1 VVTAGA
7 NDMEKGRH
15 GESSFRFGFGNPA
28 ACILANQR
36 IYVNI
41 IYVNLL
47 DEYTLVLD
55 SEIRMKKDPS
65 EDADVHV
72 WLVLGKAF
80 HAMTKFTM
88 AGIQESGLGDSD
100 FRVLEALLHKGP
112 LPVNVIGPKVFLTP
126 GSISTAVDR
135 LFSKGL
141 VSREENPEDRR
152 IRLVALTE
160 SGKALI
166 RPIYRKHVEDVRQVF
181 ADFTLSELRQLERLM
196 KKTGRKAEAIYAASG
211 RQADTDKSK
220 S

>member
-1 VVTAGA
+1 
-7 NDMEKGRH
+7 
-15 GESSFRFGFGNPA
+15 
-28 ACILANQR
+28 
-36 IYVNI
+36 
-41 IYVNLL
+41 
-47 DEYTLVLD
+47 
-55 SEIRMKKDPS
+55 MKHAPQ
-65 EDADVHV
+65 DADHVHA

-80 HAMTKFTM
+80 NAITKFTT

-135 LFSKGL
+135 LFCRGL

-152 IRLVALTE
+152 IRVVALTE

-166 RPIYRKHVEDVRQVF
+166 RAIYRKHVEDIRQVF
-181 ADFTLSELRQLERLM
+181 AELTPSDIRQLERLM
-196 KKTGRKAEAIYAASG
+196 KKAGRRAEALYASSG
-211 RQADTDKSK
+211 RQPANDKNK

>member
-1 VVTAGA
+1 
-7 NDMEKGRH
+7 
-15 GESSFRFGFGNPA
+15 
-28 ACILANQR
+28 
-36 IYVNI
+36 
-41 IYVNLL
+41 
-47 DEYTLVLD
+47 
-55 SEIRMKKDPS
+55 MKKDPS
-65 EDADVHV
+65 EDTDRVHA

-88 AGIQESGLGDSD
+88 AGIQDSGIGDSD

-126 GSISTAVDR
+126 GAISTAVDR

-166 RPIYRKHVEDVRQVF
+166 GPIYRRHVEDVRQVF
-181 ADFTLSELRQLERLM
+181 ADFTPSELRQLERLM
-196 KKTGRKAEAIYAASG
+196 KKAG
-211 RQADTDKSK
+211 RQAEALYASSGQRPEADKSK

>member
-1 VVTAGA
+1 
-7 NDMEKGRH
+7 
-15 GESSFRFGFGNPA
+15 
-28 ACILANQR
+28 
-36 IYVNI
+36 
-41 IYVNLL
+41 
-47 DEYTLVLD
+47 
-55 SEIRMKKDPS
+55 MKKDPS
-65 EDADVHV
+65 EDVDCVHT

-141 VSREENPEDRR
+141 VSREENPQDRR

-166 RPIYRKHVEDVRQVF
+166 RPIYRRHVEDVRQVF
-181 ADFTLSELRQLERLM
+181 ADFTPLELRQLERLM
-196 KKTGRKAEAIYAASG
+196 KKAG
-211 RQADTDKSK
+211 RQAEALYAAPGRSPEADKSK